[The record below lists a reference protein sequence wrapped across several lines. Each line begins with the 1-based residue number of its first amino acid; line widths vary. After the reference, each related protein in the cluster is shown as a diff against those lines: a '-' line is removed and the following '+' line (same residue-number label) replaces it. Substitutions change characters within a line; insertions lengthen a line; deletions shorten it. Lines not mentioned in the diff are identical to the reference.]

1 MPITNEVLDQILGDY
16 EKPEDLLSENALL
29 QQLTKVPDRLSGCA
43 ESQGQ
48 KRRARRQQIDLS
60 GVRRDFERLQGSPR
74 GCQVLAPSRHRI
86 EESRR
91 AGYFYR
97 LRRRTQGLARSD

>member
-74 GCQVLAPSRHRI
+74 HPG
-86 EESRR
+86 
-91 AGYFYR
+91 G
-97 LRRRTQGLARSD
+97 